1 MILCW
6 CFETNVFVIMFN
18 SLSRCLTLSFLIN
31 NLSKGIEIDILFN
44 HKKRKKLKVV
54 NFKKIVL
61 QCILAGMYFQ
71 FLLTFFST
79 FPP

>member
-1 MILCW
+1 MLI
-6 CFETNVFVIMFN
+6 
-18 SLSRCLTLSFLIN
+18 CLFFALIC
-31 NLSKGIEIDILFN
+31 LLYLFTDIKYIIQILFN